1 MRGKVLRC
9 APNTHSRGLTPSPAR
24 FFVFP
29 TIAKGTL
36 VGRFFAYRAQCV
48 VRDGKGLRLRRKIL
62 RCARI
67 RTAAAY
73 AAPARTSA
81 FPTKNKSTA
90 YAVLLFLVGT
100 VRLELMTSCMSSMRS
115 NQLSY
120 APARLITISF
130 SGTFVNKK
138 THAFKIFRAVCAGGV
153 KTGRQKRTGGAGRAL
168 FFAAGARKA
177 EERDRYAMGA

>member
-1 MRGKVLRC
+1 M
-9 APNTHSRGLTPSPAR
+9 
-24 FFVFP
+24 
-29 TIAKGTL
+29 
-36 VGRFFAYRAQCV
+36 
-48 VRDGKGLRLRRKIL
+48 
-62 RCARI
+62 
-67 RTAAAY
+67 
-73 AAPARTSA
+73 
-81 FPTKNKSTA
+81 
-90 YAVLLFLVGT
+90 GT

-168 FFAAGARKA
+168 FSPQVRVKRRSGIDTRGEGYGGHA
-177 EERDRYAMGA
+177 ERGLLLRERAQPLKTMPQNF